1 MIFMNVLIPCDYCLF
16 LFGLLLFL
24 VFQNTI
30 EGRLVYMPIVGRLDC
45 GSTYVDHQ
53 GYWETAG
60 YGFLSVYKS
69 DWIRFGG
76 KRNS

>member
-1 MIFMNVLIPCDYCLF
+1 MNAVELCDLGELETY
-16 LFGLLLFL
+16 LLLL

-45 GSTYVDHQ
+45 GSTNVDHK

-60 YGFLSVYKS
+60 YGLVSVYKS
-69 DWIRFGG
+69 DWKRFGG
-76 KRNS
+76 KRND